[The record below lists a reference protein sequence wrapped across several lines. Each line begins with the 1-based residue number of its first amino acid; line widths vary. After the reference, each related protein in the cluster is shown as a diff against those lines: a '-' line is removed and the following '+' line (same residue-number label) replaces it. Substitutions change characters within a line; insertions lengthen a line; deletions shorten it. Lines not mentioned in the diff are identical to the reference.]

1 MNWRTTTARLTLGLF
16 VLLSAGATLVGAQ
29 AAPPAKLAPLGLPGL
44 PASARTSPALADL
57 GRKLF
62 FDRRLSFNGTM
73 SCAMCHVP
81 EEGLTS
87 NSSRTA
93 VGMEGK
99 SLRRNAPALYNVI
112 WQRSLFH
119 DGREDSLVN
128 QVWLPL
134 LHPDEMANPS
144 VGHVLARIRGLP
156 DYKGAFEKAFT
167 GRGPSMDRVGAAI
180 AAFEA
185 TLVSGNSR
193 FDRRWY
199 GGEVNALSAEELS
212 GFDLFRGKA
221 GCIACHT
228 VGERDALF
236 SDGRF
241 HVTGAGFVKGGER
254 FAVQLAPGVATELS
268 NAELASFTGHDEPDL
283 GRFEITQQPENRYAF
298 KTPSLRNVSR
308 SAPYM
313 HDGTMATLE
322 EVIEFYSRGGGAVIG
337 KSPLLKSLALSAEE
351 KRALVAF
358 LRSLDGDNID
368 ALAKAARR
376 NLPLELGGNAPGY

>member
-1 MNWRTTTARLTLGLF
+1 MRRRRGTAARFAVGVF
-16 VLLSAGATLVGAQ
+16 VLLAGAILVGAE
-29 AAPPAKLAPLGLPGL
+29 AAPRARVPLGLPGL
-44 PASARTSPALADL
+44 PASARAAPALADL

-81 EEGLTS
+81 EEGFTS

-93 VGMEGK
+93 VGMQGK

-112 WQRSLFH
+112 WRRSLFH
-119 DGREDSLVN
+119 DGREDSLAN
-128 QVWLPL
+128 QVWSPL
-134 LHPDEMANPS
+134 LHADEMANPS
-144 VGHVLARIRGLP
+144 VGHVLARIRGLA
-156 DYKGAFEKAFT
+156 DYKGAFERVFA

-199 GGEVNALSAEELS
+199 GGEASALSAQELT
-212 GFDLFRGKA
+212 GFELFRGKA
-221 GCIACHT
+221 GCVTCHT
-228 VGERDALF
+228 IGQRSALF

-241 HVTGAGFVKGGER
+241 HITGAGLVEGGAR
-254 FAVQLAPGVATELS
+254 FTVPLAPGVSTELS
-268 NAELASFTGHDEPDL
+268 DAELGSFAGHDEPDL
-283 GRFEITQQPENRYAF
+283 GRFEITLDPEDTYAF
-298 KTPSLRNVSR
+298 MTPSLRNVSR

-313 HDGTMATLE
+313 HDGSMATLE
-322 EVIEFYSRGGGAVIG
+322 DVVEFYSRGGGPVSG
-337 KSPLLKSLALSAEE
+337 KSPLLRPLALSADE

-358 LRSLDGDNID
+358 LKSLDGDNID
-368 ALAKAARR
+368 ALAQEARR
-376 NLPLELGGNAPGY
+376 NLPLELGGNVPGY

>member
-1 MNWRTTTARLTLGLF
+1 MNWRMVAARLALGLPA
-16 VLLSAGATLVGAQ
+16 LLAAGILVRAQ
-29 AAPPAKLAPLGLPGL
+29 AAPPAKVPLGLPGL
-44 PASARTSPALADL
+44 PASARTPPALADL

-81 EEGLTS
+81 EEGFTS
-87 NSSRTA
+87 NGSRTA

-112 WQRSLFH
+112 WQRRLFH
-119 DGREDSLVN
+119 DGREDSLAS

-134 LHPDEMANPS
+134 LHADEMANPS
-144 VGHVLARIRGLP
+144 VGHVLARIRGLR
-156 DYKGAFEKAFT
+156 DYNGAFEKVFA
-167 GRGPSMDRVGAAI
+167 GRGASMDRVGAAV

-199 GGEVNALSAEELS
+199 GGDATALSAQELS

-221 GCIACHT
+221 GCVACHT

-241 HVTGAGFVKGGER
+241 HVTGAGFAGGGER
-254 FAVQLAPGVATELS
+254 FTVPLAPGVSTELS
-268 NAELASFTGHDEPDL
+268 DAELASFAAHEEPDL
-283 GRFEITQQPENRYAF
+283 GRFEITQKPQDRYAF

-313 HDGTMATLE
+313 HDGSMATLE
-322 EVIEFYSRGGGAVIG
+322 DVIEFYSRGGGSVVG
-337 KSPLLKSLALSAEE
+337 KSPLLKSLVLSADE
-351 KRALVAF
+351 KGALLAF
-358 LRSLDGDNID
+358 LKSLDGDNID

-376 NLPLELGGNAPGY
+376 NLPAELGGNAPGY

>member
-1 MNWRTTTARLTLGLF
+1 MNWRTAAARLAPGFL
-16 VLLSAGATLVGAQ
+16 VLLAAGGMLVGAQ
-29 AAPPAKLAPLGLPGL
+29 AAPPAKVPLGLPGL

-81 EEGLTS
+81 EEGFTS
-87 NSSRTA
+87 NGSRTA

-99 SLRRNAPALYNVI
+99 SLRRNAPALYNVV

-119 DGREDSLVN
+119 DGREDALAN

-134 LHPDEMANPS
+134 LHADEMANPS
-144 VGHVLARIRGLP
+144 VGHVLARIRGLR
-156 DYKGAFEKAFT
+156 DYHSAFEKVFS

-193 FDRRWY
+193 FDRYRY
-199 GGEVNALSAEELS
+199 GGEASALSVRERS

-221 GCIACHT
+221 GCVACHT
-228 VGERDALF
+228 VGERHALF

-241 HVTGAGFVKGGER
+241 HVTGAGFVAEGER
-254 FAVQLAPGVATELS
+254 FTVPLAPGVSTELS
-268 NAELASFTGHDEPDL
+268 DAELTSFAGHDEPDL
-283 GRFEITQQPENRYAF
+283 GRFEITKRPEDRYAF

-322 EVIEFYSRGGGAVIG
+322 EVIEFYSRGGGTVVG
-337 KSPLLKSLALSAEE
+337 RSPLLKSLALSPED

-358 LRSLDGDNID
+358 LKSLDGDNLD

-376 NLPLELGGNAPGY
+376 NLPVELGGNAPGY

>member
-1 MNWRTTTARLTLGLF
+1 MNWRVAVARIASGFLVLF
-16 VLLSAGATLVGAQ
+16 AAEGILVGAQ
-29 AAPPAKLAPLGLPGL
+29 AAPPAKVPLGLPGL
-44 PASARTSPALADL
+44 PASARTPPALAEL

-81 EEGLTS
+81 EEGFTS
-87 NSSRTA
+87 NGSRTA

-119 DGREDSLVN
+119 DGREESLAN

-134 LHPDEMANPS
+134 LHADEMANPS
-144 VGHVLARIRGLP
+144 VGHVLARIRGLR
-156 DYKGAFEKAFT
+156 DYNGAFEKVFA

-199 GGEVNALSAEELS
+199 GGEAPALSAQELS
-212 GFDLFRGKA
+212 GFELFGGKA
-221 GCIACHT
+221 GCVACHT
-228 VGERDALF
+228 VGARDALF

-241 HVTGAGFVKGGER
+241 HVTGAGFVEGGEH
-254 FAVQLAPGVATELS
+254 FTVPLAPGVSTELS
-268 NAELASFTGHDEPDL
+268 NAELASFADHEEPDL
-283 GRFEITQQPENRYAF
+283 GRFEITQKPEDRYAF

-322 EVIEFYSRGGGAVIG
+322 EVIEFYTRGGGTVVG

-351 KRALVAF
+351 KGALVAF
-358 LRSLDGDNID
+358 LKSLDGDNID
-368 ALAKAARR
+368 VLAKAARR
-376 NLPLELGGNAPGY
+376 NLPVELGGDAPGY